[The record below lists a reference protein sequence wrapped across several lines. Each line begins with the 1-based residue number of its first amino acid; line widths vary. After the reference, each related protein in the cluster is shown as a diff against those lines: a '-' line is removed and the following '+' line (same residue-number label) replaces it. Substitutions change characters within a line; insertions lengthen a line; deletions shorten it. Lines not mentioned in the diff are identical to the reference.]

1 MLDNSRLLRATLPFT
16 LAALGITSSAQ
27 AQSTTGPAP
36 ATDASTRV
44 SAEEP
49 AVGDDIV
56 VAGYRRSL
64 QEAIDLKR
72 DTIGFSDSIVA
83 TDIADFPEQNL
94 SEALQRVPGVT
105 IERDR
110 GLGTRV
116 NVRGLPSEFTFVSI
130 NKLATASGSGG
141 RDVEFEIF
149 ASELVQSVTV
159 QKSPTA
165 LDEEGGIAGSVYI
178 RTARPFDDPGLRLV
192 GSVEG
197 AYNSIS
203 KKVDPNFSLLASQTF
218 GDFGVLFSAARQK
231 RTNRT
236 DSNSGINF
244 RPISRWT
251 DRAGSNRNQA
261 IAVLRR
267 DAGITFTDADKNRI
281 VFLDKV
287 GDRVYQNDQD
297 RLGFSGSVQYQPSKA
312 FNIAFDA
319 FVGSYKTTEDEYDAA
334 GYSASSNSTLE
345 TIHEFDATTLASDG
359 LVVLRDVSY
368 TNTQHEFLSKQYL
381 NDTDYRQF
389 GGELNW
395 EAGNWKIN
403 ALGGYS
409 GAEKTL
415 DFANLKHVAYAPSR
429 TRFTKTGGETIP
441 SANPR
446 TIDMYNAPGAY
457 LFEAYETT
465 RERIKDGKY
474 AAQASAVYNFDM
486 TAFPALKRFTFGGR
500 YTNKANERQ
509 YGEEKIQGPIRG
521 STAYVNRRTLAD
533 NPLQDVTDIVGGKA
547 YQARDLSW
555 AQVSNDDARSFF
567 RPDGFETPF
576 DNGQYYSVKEETIAG
591 FGMLDFEFDVSVPLF
606 VNLGGRYLRTTIRS
620 EGFHQVQNAD
630 GSTGLSATPIAS
642 GGRYEKFLPSFN
654 AHAELTDSLFLRA
667 AASQTLIR
675 PALTDLAYKRTAS
688 FNSFRYTDGNPG
700 LEPTYADQWEVG
712 AEKYLG
718 RGGILAAS
726 YFWKKIKGVV
736 QTQLTGVVNDV
747 TKYNANGTI
756 DGVYDFDVYQPV
768 NAEGSY
774 TVSGV
779 ELNAVVPFGMFAQ
792 ALDGFGF
799 NGNVTFLDSS
809 LTGQSDLG
817 IATAPI
823 GLADKTY
830 NATVFYD
837 KGPLSL
843 RVSYNRKGVY
853 VERIERNMYPV
864 YRDAYGQF
872 DVAASYQVTPN
883 FRIELQGINVGNEK
897 TSGYTMDPSFPAT
910 YEFSGSR
917 ISLGIRA
924 QL

>member
-1 MLDNSRLLRATLPFT
+1 MAHRSSKHLSMSYLLGAAVSGLAIPAT
-16 LAALGITSSAQ
+16 AQ
-27 AQSTTGPAP
+27 TAPAP
-36 ATDASTRV
+36 ATVASTRV
-44 SAEEP
+44 EEQAP
-49 AVGDDIV
+49 GEEIV

-105 IERDR
+105 IERNR

-141 RDVEFEIF
+141 RDVEFETF

-203 KKVDPNFSLLASQTF
+203 EKIDPNFSFLASQTF
-218 GDFGVLFSAARQK
+218 GDFGVLFSAARQQ

-251 DRAGSNRNQA
+251 DRSGNNRNQA
-261 IAVLRR
+261 IAVLQR
-267 DAGITFTDADKNRI
+267 DVGITFTDADKNRI
-281 VFLDKV
+281 VFIDKV

-297 RLGFSGSVQYQPSKA
+297 RLGLSGSVQYQPSKSFSVA
-312 FNIAFDA
+312 LDA
-319 FVGSYKTTEDEYDAA
+319 FVGSYDTTEDEYDAA
-334 GYSASSNSTLE
+334 GYAASSNSTLQ
-345 TIHEFDATTLASDG
+345 TIHAFDASTLRDDG
-359 LVVLRDVSY
+359 ITVLRDVSY

-381 NDTDYRQF
+381 NETDYRQF

-395 EAGNWKIN
+395 ETGRWKIN
-403 ALGGYS
+403 AVGGYS
-409 GAEKTL
+409 GAKKTL
-415 DFANLKHVAYAPSR
+415 DSANLKHVAFAPSR
-429 TRFTKTGGETIP
+429 TRYTSTGGETIP
-441 SANPR
+441 SDAPR
-446 TIDMYNAPGAY
+446 TIDMYDAPSSY

-465 RERIKDGKY
+465 RERIRDDKY
-474 AAQASAVYNFDM
+474 AAQASAAYDLTGVAPLLEKV
-486 TAFPALKRFTFGGR
+486 TLGGR
-500 YTNKANERQ
+500 YTNKTNERR
-509 YGEEKIQGPIRG
+509 YGEEKIQGPTRG

-533 NPLQDVTDIVGGKA
+533 SPLRRVTEIVGGKT
-547 YQARDLSW
+547 YQARDLDWS
-555 AQVSNDDARSFF
+555 QVSNDDARAIF
-567 RPDGFETPF
+567 RPDGFVTPF
-576 DNGQYYSVKEETIAG
+576 DDGQYYRVREETIAG
-591 FGMLDFEFDVSVPLF
+591 FAMLDLKVEAPLPIF

-620 EGFHQVQNAD
+620 AGFHQVQNPD
-630 GSTGLSATPIAS
+630 GSTGYSDTPIAS

-654 AHAELTDSLFLRA
+654 AHAEVTESLYLRA

-688 FNSFRYTDGNPG
+688 FNDFRFTDGNPN
-700 LEPTYADQWEVG
+700 LKPTFADQWEVG
-712 AEKYLG
+712 AEQYLG
-718 RGGILAAS
+718 RGGILAGS
-726 YFWKKIKGVV
+726 YFWKKIKGVI
-736 QTQLTGVVNDV
+736 QNQLTAVVPDV

-774 TVSGV
+774 TISGV
-779 ELNAVVPFGMFAQ
+779 ELNAVVPFSLLTD
-792 ALDGFGF
+792 ALDGFGV
-799 NGNVTFLDSS
+799 NANVTFLDSS
-809 LTGQSDLG
+809 LTGQSDLD

-823 GLADKTY
+823 GLADRTY

-843 RVSYNRKGVY
+843 RVSYNRKGAY

-872 DVAASYQVTPN
+872 DVAASYQLTPN
-883 FRIELQGINVGNEK
+883 VRVELQGINVGNAK
-897 TSGYTMDPSFPAT
+897 TTGYTMDPSFPT
-910 YEFSGSR
+910 MYEFSGSR
-917 ISLGIRA
+917 ISLGVRA

>member
-1 MLDNSRLLRATLPFT
+1 MYLNPIGFGRTTHLLLGAAATALFAS
-16 LAALGITSSAQ
+16 AASAQ
-27 AQSTTGPAP
+27 TAPAAP
-36 ATDASTRV
+36 ATETGATEGE
-44 SAEEP
+44 AGE
-49 AVGDDIV
+49 DIV
-56 VAGYRRSL
+56 VSGYRRSL
-64 QEAIDLKR
+64 EEAIELKR
-72 DTIGFSDSIVA
+72 DTIGFSDSIIA

-105 IERDR
+105 IERDK

-141 RDVEFEIF
+141 RDVEFDIF

-165 LDEEGGIAGSVYI
+165 RDEEGGIAGSVYI
-178 RTARPFDDPGLRLV
+178 RTARPFDNAGFRLV

-203 KKVDPNFSLLASQTF
+203 EKIDPNFSFLASNTF
-218 GDFGVLFSAARQK
+218 GDFGVLFSAAKQQ

-244 RPISRWT
+244 RPIARWT
-251 DRAGSNRNQA
+251 DRAGTTYRNQA
-261 IAVLRR
+261 IAVLQR
-267 DAGITFTDADKNRI
+267 DAGITFKDADKNRI

-297 RLGFSGSVQYQPSKA
+297 RLGFSGSVQYQPSTT
-312 FNIAFDA
+312 FNIALDA
-319 FVGSYKTTEDEYDAA
+319 FVGSYDTVEDEYDAA

-345 TIHEFDATTLASDG
+345 TIHEFDATTLSKSG
-359 LVVLRDVSY
+359 LIVLRDVSY
-368 TNTQHEFLSKQYL
+368 TNTQHEFLSKE
-381 NDTDYRQF
+381 NVNETDYRQF
-389 GGELNW
+389 GGEMNW
-395 EAGNWKIN
+395 ETGNWKIN

-429 TRFTKTGGETIP
+429 TRYTENGGETIP

-446 TIDMYNAPGAY
+446 TIDMYNAPSSY

-465 RERIKDGKY
+465 REHIKDDKY
-474 AAQASAVYNFDM
+474 AAQFDATYNFDFG
-486 TAFPALKRFTFGGR
+486 AFPALKRFNFGAR
-500 YTNKANERQ
+500 YTNKTNERQ
-509 YGEEKIQGPIRG
+509 YGEEKIQGPTRG
-521 STAYVNRRTLAD
+521 STAYVNKRTLAD
-533 NPLQDVTDIVGGKA
+533 SPLENVTDIVGGKS
-547 YQARDLSW
+547 YQVRDLDW
-555 AQVSNDDARSFF
+555 AQISNEYGRDFF
-567 RPDGFETPF
+567 RPAGFETPF
-576 DNGQYYSVKEETIAG
+576 SDSQYYKVKEETIAG
-591 FGMLDFEFDVSVPLF
+591 FAMVDFEFDLSFPLF
-606 VNLGGRYLRTTIRS
+606 VNLGGRYLRTDIRS
-620 EGFHQVQNAD
+620 EGFHQVQNAN
-630 GSTGLSATPIAS
+630 GTTGYTDAPIAS
-642 GGRYEKFLPSFN
+642 EGRYEKFLPSFN
-654 AHAELTDSLFLRA
+654 AHAELTDSLYLRA

-688 FNSFRYTDGNPG
+688 WNDFRFTDGNPN
-700 LEPTYADQWEVG
+700 LKPTYADQWEVG
-712 AEKYLG
+712 VEKYLG

-736 QTQLTGVVNDV
+736 QSQLTGVVPDV
-747 TKYNANGTI
+747 TKYNANGTVN
-756 DGVYDFDVYQPV
+756 GVFDFDVYQPV

-774 TVSGV
+774 NVSGV
-779 ELNAVVPFGMFAQ
+779 ELNAVIPFGMFVDWA
-792 ALDGFGF
+792 DGFGV
-799 NGNVTFLDSS
+799 NANVTFLDSS
-809 LTGQSDLG
+809 LTGESDLD
-817 IATAPI
+817 IATSPI
-823 GLADKTY
+823 GLADNTY

-843 RVSYNRKGVY
+843 RVSYNRKGEY

-872 DVAASYQVTPN
+872 DVAASYQLTRN
-883 FRIELQGINVGNEK
+883 FRVELQGINVGNAK
-897 TSGYTMDPSFPAT
+897 TTGYTMDPSFPTT

-917 ISLGIRA
+917 ISLGVRA
-924 QL
+924 QF